1 MKKTLFILATLV
13 ISVSTGLAEEKSKE
27 AKTSKAQVGGLTF
40 AFSEPWVAAEPTSRM
55 VKAYIEVTPKGEGME
70 KIGAKFYYFGAGQGG
85 SAKANVDR
93 WVGQFEG
100 KPEIEEKVIDK
111 GDGKKIT
118 LVYGKGTYLDGPP
131 FGQKVPKANY
141 ALHGA
146 IIEGG
151 DAPVFIKMTGPE
163 KSVAAVKESFE
174 KLAASPFEK

>member
-1 MKKTLFILATLV
+1 MKAVAAIITILFSTLSL
-13 ISVSTGLAEEKSKE
+13 SVADDKSDGG
-27 AKTSKAQVGGLTF
+27 KTSKADVGGLTF
-40 AFSEPWVAAEPTSRM
+40 AFSEPWVAAEPSSRM
-55 VKAYIEVTPKGEGME
+55 VKAYIEVTPEGEGME
-70 KIGAKFYYFGAGQGG
+70 KVGAKFYYFGAGQGG

-100 KPEIEEKVIDK
+100 KPKVEEKVVDK

-118 LVYGKGTYLDGPP
+118 LVYGTGTYLDGPP
-131 FGQKVPKANY
+131 FGQKVPKAGY

-163 KSVAAVKESFE
+163 KSVAAIRESFE
-174 KLAASPFEK
+174 KLAASPFAE